1 MQRAIACNGLR
12 HLWRLWRGERPRI
25 CKLQRRLGAQGFE
38 SHPHR
43 QKTKDL
49 TDSGQVLNLGSNSFR
64 ANAVQ
69 MANGLI
75 GNPCGRERGRAG
87 RAQFRTHKYG

>member
-1 MQRAIACNGLR
+1 MNLHGFR
-12 HLWRLWRGERPRI
+12 
-25 CKLQRRLGAQGFE
+25 GFE

-43 QKTKDL
+43 QKTKHL
-49 TDSGQVLNLGSNSFR
+49 ADSEQVLGSNSFR

-87 RAQFRTHKYG
+87 RAQFSTLQYGSDEFRHTRIVQVFMRRQLLLSTWID